1 MKQILLLLIILHFQN
16 GFSQEISLKG
26 KLTAATVDLDEALVA
41 VYGKDTVLLG
51 TTFSDKSGYFSIDIP
66 GVDSV
71 FLKIEHEKIGSYT
84 SGILATNKELNLDCS
99 SENEIEEVV
108 IAAKKPMIEKKQ
120 GMFVVNVDQMITA
133 SGSSAFEVLEL
144 SPGVR
149 INSKD
154 IISLNGKSGIAVQIN
169 GKMLPMSGTELANY
183 LKGIPSSTIEKIE
196 CIHSPSSKYDAAG
209 AAIINIVLKKDAK
222 IGTNGS
228 YAGTLGQGV
237 YPKTSHAVSLNH
249 RSKNVSLSANYSY
262 SYRKAF
268 NDLQL
273 NRHFYSNDTFVGS
286 YIQKNYF
293 SFPVQNHS
301 PRLGA
306 DFTGKKNTS
315 YGISFTGISNS
326 FTRLGN
332 NISDVINSQHQLASR
347 FGTYSKTSDNWLN
360 GSSNLYWKK
369 VLDTLGSFI
378 SFDADAA
385 GYGNTSNQLFI
396 TNYTDPQGQA
406 IAPDY
411 ILTGKMKGLLTIF
424 SLKTDYTKYFKKNQS
439 LEAGLKSSRVVAD
452 NDLRFFNESS
462 GTAVYDSTKSNHFIY
477 TEHIHAAYSSYRREW
492 SKFQMQLGLRAEMTQ
507 VTGNQLTTGQKRDT
521 SYLQLFPTGFFT
533 YQLSDKHQLELA
545 IGRRIDRPSYDQLN
559 PFKFYLDPS
568 TYRAGNPYLRPQT
581 TISSDLTY
589 LFKQNYSVTL
599 STSVT
604 HNNITEIIAPSSTA
618 QNLTVQTDIN
628 LKRAVVYSIAVN
640 APIEWNSWAKTNVS
654 ITGYYANYTG
664 NAARTNI
671 QNHGSP
677 VGDVSVINSFTLP
690 KNWTLEWNGYYH
702 TKEVYAFDSIRSY
715 GQMGFGIQKKMK
727 EGKILLKMA
736 LSDAFYTSIIRA
748 DVTFTDYRESF
759 KVRRESRV
767 ATVSFTYKFGK
778 ASVQASRRRAGGA
791 EDLKSRV
798 NTGAG

>member
-1 MKQILLLLIILHFQN
+1 MKQILLLLIVFSFQN
-16 GFSQEISLKG
+16 GFSQTMNLKG
-26 KLTAATVDLDEALVA
+26 KLTAATVDLDEAVIA

-51 TTFSDKSGYFSIDIP
+51 STFSDKTGNFSMEIP
-66 GVDSV
+66 NVDSV
-71 FLKIEHEKIGSYT
+71 FLKVEHEKIGSYT
-84 SGILATNKELNLDCS
+84 SGILAASQELILDCS
-99 SENEIEEVV
+99 SDNQIEEVV

-149 INSKD
+149 INSQD

-209 AAIINIVLKKDAK
+209 AAIINIVLKKDAR

-228 YAGTLGQGV
+228 YAGTVGQGV
-237 YPKTSHAVSLNH
+237 YPKTSHAISLNH
-249 RSKNVSLSANYSY
+249 RTKNVALTASYAY

-273 NRHFYSNDTFVGS
+273 NRHFYTNDTFQGS
-286 YIQKNYF
+286 YIQKNFF

-301 PRLGA
+301 TRLGA

-315 YGISFTGISNS
+315 YGVSVSGVSNR

-332 NISDVINSQHQLASR
+332 NISDVIDSQHQLASR
-347 FGTYSKTSDNWLN
+347 FGTYSKTSDAWLN

-369 VLDTLGSFI
+369 VLDTVGSFI

-385 GYGNTSNQLFI
+385 GYGNTSDQLFI
-396 TNYTDPQGQA
+396 TDYTDPQGNA

-411 ILTGKMKGLLTIF
+411 KLTGKMKGMLTIF
-424 SLKTDYTKYFKKNQS
+424 SLKTDYTKNFKKNQS

-462 GTAVYDSTKSNHFIY
+462 GTPVYDSTKSNHFIY
-477 TEHIHAAYSSYRREW
+477 TEHINAAYSSYRKEW
-492 SKFQMQLGLRAEMTQ
+492 SKFQMQLGLRAEMTH
-507 VTGNQLTTGQKRDT
+507 VNGNQLTTGQVRDT
-521 SYLQLFPTGFFT
+521 TYLQLFPTGFFS
-533 YQLSDKHQLELA
+533 YQPSEKHQFELA

-568 TYRAGNPYLRPQT
+568 TYKAGNPYLRPQT
-581 TISSDLTY
+581 TISTDLTY

-604 HNNITEIIAPSSTA
+604 QNNITEIIAPSATA

-628 LKRAVVYSIAVN
+628 LKQAVVYSIAIN
-640 APIEWNSWAKTNVS
+640 APIEWNKWARTNLSV
-654 ITGYYANYTG
+654 TGYYAGYTG

-671 QNHGSP
+671 QNQGSP
-677 VGDVSVINSFTLP
+677 VGDVSMINSFTLP
-690 KNWTLEWNGYYH
+690 KDWTLEWNGYYH

-759 KVRRESRV
+759 RVRRESRV